1 MSAFA
6 DGVVLPETFSFGSVR
21 DECKH
26 IVASI
31 DFGTACSGVAFAR
44 KSRPKDVRYAAPG
57 ARDPTEAKVPTVLL
71 ELPNDKW
78 LFGHAAETQYNE
90 FLMAAQRG
98 EQISAHLYKG
108 FKMVLKD
115 KEAGFDSLEAFSTAG
130 KPQNLM
136 VLVVKT
142 IQFLQECAIS
152 RVREETKD
160 NPIDP
165 VTDIQWVLTVPAIWN
180 DFGKAFMRKAAFL
193 AGLVSEEM
201 SDDLILVLEPEGAS
215 LAIHAA
221 AAQHG
226 ILAEDSRFM
235 VLDGGGGTN
244 DTTVHEV
251 HSVKPLTLSAIAPP
265 SGNACGGQMVN
276 AQFREFLQELLGPEL
291 FDEHGQLLAFTTIY
305 HDFDRIKLVYAA
317 GAIVPHLPL
326 VDVLNAPTQLIDLA
340 AAWNAKYPNKAI
352 VPSPSQRKGILTMS
366 PELMLSFF
374 EPSVQSAL
382 TLVTAV
388 LNSVPNIQYI
398 IVVGGF
404 GSSQV
409 LIDRVRQEFNN
420 RNGVRVILPDGNP
433 KPQGAIAHGAVFYG
447 LYRNLIASRASPYT
461 YGLEIKDRTTNI
473 SRIFHVLVRRGQI
486 LSFDFEVSQDLLPAT
501 LTQPH
506 VVWKLFR
513 SDDVAPTI
521 TVGQHFLGS
530 VVIPCPAG
538 NTMPERKL
546 KARFCFGGT
555 EIRVTGE
562 DVRGN
567 VTVGA
572 VKMDEAVAAPRRV

>member
-1 MSAFA
+1 MAAFA
-6 DGVVLPETFSFGSVR
+6 DGVVLPDTFTFGDVR
-21 DECKH
+21 DKCKT

-90 FLMAAQRG
+90 YLMAAQRG
-98 EQISAHLYKG
+98 ERIPAQLYKG

-115 KEAGFDSLEAFSTAG
+115 KETGFDSLEAISTAG

-136 VLVVKT
+136 VLVVKA

-152 RVREETKD
+152 RVKEETKD

-165 VTDIQWVLTVPAIWN
+165 ATDIQWVLTVPAIWS

-251 HSVKPLTLSAIAPP
+251 ISVRPLTLSAIAPP
-265 SGNACGGQMVN
+265 SGNACAGQMVN
-276 AQFREFLQELLGPEL
+276 AQFRNFLQELLGPEL
-291 FDEHGQLLAFTTIY
+291 FDERGQLLAFNTVY
-305 HDFDRIKLVYAA
+305 HEFEKIKMMYAA
-317 GAIVPHLPL
+317 GATVKYLPL
-326 VDVLNAPTQLIDLA
+326 VDILNDPTHLIELAAVWNSKHPDKTILPSPTQRRG
-340 AAWNAKYPNKAI
+340 
-352 VPSPSQRKGILTMS
+352 QLTMS

-382 TLVTAV
+382 ALVTTV
-388 LNSVPNIQYI
+388 LNSVPNVQYI

-409 LIDRVRQEFNN
+409 LIDRVRQEFHN

-461 YGLEIKDRTTNI
+461 YGLEIKDRTTNV
-473 SRIFHVLVRRGQI
+473 SRIFHALVRRGQI
-486 LSFDFEVSQDLLPAT
+486 LSYDFEVTRDLLPAT

-513 SDDVAPTI
+513 SEDVAPPT

-530 VVIPCPAG
+530 VVIPCPPG
-538 NTMPERKL
+538 DTMPERKL

-567 VTVGA
+567 VTAGA
-572 VKMDEAVAAPRRV
+572 VKMDEAVATPRRV